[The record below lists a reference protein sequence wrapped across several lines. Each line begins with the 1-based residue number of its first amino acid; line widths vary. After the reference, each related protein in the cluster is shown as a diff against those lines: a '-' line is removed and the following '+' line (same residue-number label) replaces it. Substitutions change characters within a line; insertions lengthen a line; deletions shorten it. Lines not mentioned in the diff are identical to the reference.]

1 MASRVVPQHLRALA
15 WHAGAGRFAATQ
27 ALGVAAA
34 SGAPLQ
40 QNLHPR
46 LWRALCAAAAEAAA
60 ERQSPVEEADE
71 EPTAAY
77 VHLPFC
83 KRKCSY
89 CDFPVIAVGRDLA
102 QAPHVQDNM
111 QRYVEMVVQE
121 IAASRRLNWQP
132 LQSVFFG
139 GGTPS
144 LIPPSLLEQLLV
156 ALDRQFGLAAGAEVS
171 IEADPGTFDAA
182 RLRAYLG
189 MGVTRVSV
197 GVQALQDEL
206 LALCGRA
213 HDVADALRAVEA
225 VHAAG
230 VPSWS
235 LDLMS
240 GLPQLTEEMWGRSLE
255 QALDAGPHHISTYDL
270 QVEEHT
276 PFARRY
282 SPGEAP
288 LPSDESAAAMYRQ
301 ASAVLRG
308 AGLEHYEV
316 SNFALPGH
324 RCRHNMVYWEG
335 RPFYGL
341 GLGSASYLQG
351 RRFSR
356 PKRLNA
362 YRTWLQGYTADAAAQ
377 GPQVA
382 GAWLPR
388 ESADDKLLDTVM
400 LRLRLADGLDL
411 CQLAAQHPQG
421 GEAGELLRAALAPH
435 IARGWVIAR
444 GGGEGGER
452 EGSAGSSSSTS
463 GGGTADGRGS
473 IEWVR
478 LADPD
483 GFIVSNDIISDCFAA
498 LDVTSAGEA

>member
-1 MASRVVPQHLRALA
+1 MIYGATPARVNWL
-15 WHAGAGRFAATQ
+15 
-27 ALGVAAA
+27 
-34 SGAPLQ
+34 
-40 QNLHPR
+40 QNLQLR
-46 LWRALCAAAAEAAA
+46 RRYSFGATAAEATTTASDG
-60 ERQSPVEEADE
+60 EETTDDEPV
-71 EPTAAY
+71 AAY

-102 QAPHVQDNM
+102 QAPHTQDSM

-121 IAASRRLNWQP
+121 IAASRRLNRQP

-144 LIPPSLLEQLLV
+144 LISLPLLEQLLA

-182 RLRAYLG
+182 RLRAYMG

-197 GVQALQDEL
+197 GVQAFQDEL

-240 GLPQLTEEMWGRSLE
+240 GLPQLTEVMWGQSLE
-255 QALDAGPHHISTYDL
+255 RALDAAPHHLSTYDL
-270 QVEEHT
+270 QVEEGT

-301 ASAVLRG
+301 ASRALTT
-308 AGLEHYEV
+308 AGFEHYEV

-324 RCRHNMVYWEG
+324 RCRHNMAYWEG
-335 RPFYGL
+335 RAFYGF
-341 GLGSASYLQG
+341 GMGSASYLQG

-362 YRTWLQGYTADAAAQ
+362 YRSWLQGYAGDAAAR

-388 ESADDKLLDTVM
+388 ESDDDRLLDTIM

-411 CQLAAQHPQG
+411 CQLARQHPQG
-421 GEAGELLRAALAPH
+421 GEAADLLRAALAPH
-435 IARGWVIAR
+435 AARGWVLTHGTHD
-444 GGGEGGER
+444 GGGGSK
-452 EGSAGSSSSTS
+452 GSASSSSSNDGSSGRSS
-463 GGGTADGRGS
+463 GGGGGLADMD
-473 IEWVR
+473 WVR

-498 LDVTSAGEA
+498 LDVTEA